1 MVAAQSWLR
10 YLIPYR
16 RTHLVFPIALME
28 VERRFTSQFQQEIVL
43 TRPFYRP
50 VRYQGQLEGAYL
62 LLIGPWANRR
72 CRLRTAGTLE
82 AAGQETRI
90 HLTLQLSMENI
101 LVLLVVLIFFCVIVA
116 GIGIVGLW
124 PLSWL
129 YLATIYSFHYEANKV
144 QELMTRIV
152 LDQSLEG
159 LL

>member
-10 YLIPYR
+10 YLIPCR
-16 RTHLVFPIALME
+16 RTQLVFPVSLME
-28 VERRFTSQFQQEIVL
+28 VERRFASQFRQEIVL
-43 TRPFYRP
+43 TRRFYRP
-50 VRYQGQLEGAYL
+50 VRYQGKIEDNHL

-72 CRLRTAGTLE
+72 WRLRTTGTLE

-101 LVLLVVLIFFCVIVA
+101 LVLLAVLIFFCVMVS
-116 GIGIVGLW
+116 GVGIVGLW
-124 PLSWL
+124 PLSLL
-129 YLATIYSFHYEANKV
+129 YLATIISFHYEANKV
-144 QELMTRIV
+144 QELLTRIV

>member
-1 MVAAQSWLR
+1 MVAAQSWSR

-16 RTHLVFPIALME
+16 RTHLVFPVSLME
-28 VERRFTSQFQQEIVL
+28 VERRFASQFQQEIML
-43 TRPFYRP
+43 TRRSYRP
-50 VRYQGQLEGAYL
+50 VRYQGQLDGDHL
-62 LLIGPWANRR
+62 LLIGPWANKRW
-72 CRLRTAGTLE
+72 RLRTAGTLE

-101 LVLLVVLIFFCVIVA
+101 LVLLPVLIVFCIILA

-129 YLATIYSFHYEANKV
+129 YFATIYSFHYEANKV
-144 QELMTRIV
+144 QELLTRIV